1 MTAEQFNS
9 DSLDERTKLVWTR
22 GDLLTMR
29 QRYGCRVVLYH
40 LQEIFIEVWYHPES
54 NVILMVHGF
63 DNQACLEHYLESI
76 DLAELMY

>member
-22 GDLLTMR
+22 GDFLTMR

-40 LQEIFIEVWYHPES
+40 LQELFAEVWYHPES
-54 NVILMVHGF
+54 DVMMVHGF
-63 DNQACLEHYLESI
+63 DKKACLEPYLESI
-76 DLAELMY
+76 DLGKLMK